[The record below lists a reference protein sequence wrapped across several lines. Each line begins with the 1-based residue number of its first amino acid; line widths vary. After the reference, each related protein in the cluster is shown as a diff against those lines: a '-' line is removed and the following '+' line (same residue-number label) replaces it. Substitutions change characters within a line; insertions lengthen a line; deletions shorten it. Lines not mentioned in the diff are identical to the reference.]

1 MEDEELRVDHLR
13 LQEDDVAGF
22 DEPVV
27 RLWWDKEFVGQVYWD
42 GDEVVVQ
49 IYSDDDGE
57 PFDISLGPLAR
68 ALVEAEQIVN
78 PNWEDQL
85 EDEASAD
92 VEDTDIEETIQLVG
106 EFDARAVHRSHG
118 GEGYFDKTTA
128 LEFIDRCDELH
139 LGVTNVEGFDFQ
151 GRTLKSRPSLIAQFK
166 PNTAST
172 DWADIAEDLNDQAR
186 EVVSRW
192 SDRDTL
198 VVAFVVMEPTGESFI
213 A

>member
-1 MEDEELRVDHLR
+1 MEDDELRVDHLR
-13 LQEDDVAGF
+13 LSEDDVDGF
-22 DEPVV
+22 SEPVV

-49 IYSDDDGE
+49 IHSDDDGE
-57 PFDISLGPLAR
+57 PFDLSLGPFAR

-78 PNWEDQL
+78 PNWEDEL
-85 EDEASAD
+85 DIVDDPSSDEDEL
-92 VEDTDIEETIQLVG
+92 EETTRLVS
-106 EFDARAVHRSHG
+106 EFDSRAVHRSDG
-118 GEGYFDKTTA
+118 GEGYFDKSTS
-128 LEFIDRCDELH
+128 LEFIDRCDELR
-139 LGVTNVEGFDFQ
+139 LGVTTVEGFDYQ

-166 PNTAST
+166 PNTASSE
-172 DWADIAEDLNDQAR
+172 WANIAADLNDQAR